1 MKNLNTTDAQAINDY
16 IASENAKFEAQC
28 IAEGATFWC
37 VCAHTAD
44 DLAEYG
50 VYTLEQYK
58 EWKAENDRLCDE
70 KEARKASYYVDDF
83 NYVGSTSHY

>member
-1 MKNLNTTDAQAINDY
+1 MINSPIDAQAINDY
-16 IASENAKFEAQC
+16 IAAENAKFEARC

-37 VCAHTAD
+37 VNALTAG

-50 VYTLEQYK
+50 VHTLEQYK
-58 EWKAENDRLCDE
+58 EWQAENDRLCDE
-70 KEARKASYYVDDF
+70 KEARKASYFVDDF